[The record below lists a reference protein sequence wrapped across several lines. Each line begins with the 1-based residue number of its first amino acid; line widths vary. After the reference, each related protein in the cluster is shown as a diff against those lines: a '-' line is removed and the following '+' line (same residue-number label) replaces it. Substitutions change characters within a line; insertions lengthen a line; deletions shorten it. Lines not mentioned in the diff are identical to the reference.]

1 MAETNKEYKQALA
14 KDLLDYASLEP
25 KERFNKLKILKNT
38 ISTADD
44 LEYKELIVEI
54 LEGLSDSAKNQI
66 PKNVKKMTDS
76 DIDKE
81 EKDAELDDLLTD
93 IDSIDIND
101 ISLDD
106 LIDDLDDISLDDLID
121 DI

>member
-1 MAETNKEYKQALA
+1 MGETNKEYKQALA
-14 KDLLDYASLEP
+14 KDLLDSASLEP
-25 KERFNKLKILKNT
+25 KERFNKLKMLKNT

-44 LEYKELIVEI
+44 LEYKELIVDI
-54 LEGLSDSAKNQI
+54 LEGLTNSAKNQI

-93 IDSIDIND
+93 IDSIDVND

>member
-1 MAETNKEYKQALA
+1 MSETNKQYKQALA
-14 KDLLDYASLEP
+14 KDLLNTASLEP
-25 KERFNKLKILKNT
+25 KERYNKLKILKNT

-54 LEGLSDSAKNQI
+54 LEGLTDSAKNQI

-81 EKDAELDDLLTD
+81 EKDAELDELLTD
-93 IDSIDIND
+93 IDSLDENDIN
-101 ISLDD
+101 
-106 LIDDLDDISLDDLID
+106 LDDLID

>member
-25 KERFNKLKILKNT
+25 KERFNKLKMLKNT

-93 IDSIDIND
+93 IDSLDENDIN
-101 ISLDD
+101 LDD